1 MEGGERK
8 KRREKGGEARRSLG
22 EFGCMC
28 VFVCVCLFV
37 CVCVCAHGCIV
48 VDKVYMCVTLSPP
61 SFSHAHLH
69 TKCTHSHRD
78 CTCRL
83 ILFEGSFDRSPL
95 AEDGALLAEHGP
107 LLIGHFL
114 AEDGALLAEDGLL
127 LVGQAHCFFI
137 FLEYSALFLDGE

>member
-1 MEGGERK
+1 
-8 KRREKGGEARRSLG
+8 
-22 EFGCMC
+22 MC

-107 LLIGHFL
+107 LLIGLFLAADGALLAEDGLLLIGHFL

>member
-1 MEGGERK
+1 
-8 KRREKGGEARRSLG
+8 
-22 EFGCMC
+22 
-28 VFVCVCLFV
+28 
-37 CVCVCAHGCIV
+37 
-48 VDKVYMCVTLSPP
+48 
-61 SFSHAHLH
+61 
-69 TKCTHSHRD
+69 
-78 CTCRL
+78 L

-95 AEDGALLAEHGP
+95 TEDGALLAEHGLLLIGLFLAEDGAFLAEHGL